1 MQMARLQLAKQE
13 LQDRCREEFN
23 NDTLLREV
31 NYLKKELAA
40 VQEKINENMEIVCYQ
55 VADLMM

>member
-13 LQDRCREEFN
+13 LQDMCREEFN

>member
-1 MQMARLQLAKQE
+1 MARLQLAKQE

-23 NDTLLREV
+23 NDTLLLEV

-40 VQEKINENMEIVCYQ
+40 VLFLDID
-55 VADLMM
+55 AAF